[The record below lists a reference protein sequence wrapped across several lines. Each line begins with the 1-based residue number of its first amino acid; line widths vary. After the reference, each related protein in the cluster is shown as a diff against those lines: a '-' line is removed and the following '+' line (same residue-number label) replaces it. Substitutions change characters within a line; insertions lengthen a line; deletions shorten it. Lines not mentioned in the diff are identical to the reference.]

1 MNSGQVGDSPDIG
14 NMSIN
19 DGHQQDLKNG
29 TAAYMGPGDGPVK
42 GQSLHHDKI
51 LLYFTIKWENGK
63 TENYFFL
70 HKDP

>member
-29 TAAYMGPGDGPVK
+29 TAGYMGPGDGPVK
-42 GQSLHHDKI
+42 GQSLHHDE
-51 LLYFTIKWENGK
+51 IKNSS
-63 TENYFFL
+63 
-70 HKDP
+70 